1 MSRSVSSVSSS
12 RSGSFFAKLL
22 AILSVAVTIVLVD
35 SVNADAEAA
44 NPKYAGIVVD
54 AKTGNV
60 LYSENA
66 DRLQYP
72 ASLTKMMT
80 LYMTF
85 EALEQ
90 GRIRLDT
97 PVPFSAHAAA
107 QAPTKLG
114 VRAGGTITVEQGILG
129 LVTLSANDAATAL
142 GEMLGGGSED
152 RFAQLMTAKAHALGM
167 TRTTYRNA
175 NGLPNTAQMTTARD
189 QARLGIAL
197 RQHFPQYYG
206 YFSTR
211 AFKFGSR
218 TIRSHNRLVGSVRG
232 VDGIK
237 TGYTRASGFN
247 LVSSMRRGNR
257 HLIGVVLGGRS
268 GGSRDAIM
276 RNLLAE
282 NLEKGA
288 TTRTVIAVTERNGGD
303 ASAEVADAS
312 DTPARPAAP
321 VQAAP
326 APESAPSRLAARLS
340 TLAAAT
346 AAVPPAPPKP
356 EASKPEVRPT
366 ESKIEPAP
374 LTNGVISSQPLSII
388 PGSSEPMKPV
398 RVKTVQVKAGAVK
411 VASAA
416 PAQVAPQ
423 VTSTIA
429 SRSDVAETSGA
440 VVARADLINKPEP
453 QSQPEAPKADL
464 ARAELPRQ
472 PAGFGTGNGILG
484 VLPAATASAPAPAA
498 PKLASADPAPQPI
511 QMSATTKPAVTH
523 SGWIVQVGALESEN
537 EAQQRIDAARS
548 SARGLLSKA
557 DPFTEPVL
565 AKDNRKLYRARFAG
579 LERDQA
585 EAVCRAL
592 KRADISCITVR
603 N

>member
-237 TGYTRASGFN
+237 TGYTRAAGFN
-247 LVSSMRRGNR
+247 LVSSVQVDGKS
-257 HLIGVVLGGRS
+257 IVGVVLGGAS
-268 GGSRDAIM
+268 TPARDAQM
-276 RNLLAE
+276 RNL
-282 NLEKGA
+282 
-288 TTRTVIAVTERNGGD
+288 IASYLPKASSRGGS
-303 ASAEVADAS
+303 SALIA
-312 DTPARPAAP
+312 
-321 VQAAP
+321 QAAP
-326 APESAPSRLAARLS
+326 APAMIETPAPVLPQKALQKAQPPIS
-340 TLAAAT
+340 AAA
-346 AAVPPAPPKP
+346 ADLSLPHKG
-356 EASKPEVRPT
+356 
-366 ESKIEPAP
+366 P
-374 LTNGVISSQPLSII
+374 LPDARYQ
-388 PGSSEPMKPV
+388 
-398 RVKTVQVKAGAVK
+398 
-411 VASAA
+411 
-416 PAQVAPQ
+416 
-423 VTSTIA
+423 
-429 SRSDVAETSGA
+429 VAETEVAYAESAQSKSDNPLVAPMPAPTKVKTMTFKQQASVA
-440 VVARADLINKPEP
+440 V
-453 QSQPEAPKADL
+453 PK
-464 ARAELPRQ
+464 
-472 PAGFGTGNGILG
+472 
-484 VLPAATASAPAPAA
+484 PAPAYMPPEQGDTSVDEVTTA
-498 PKLASADPAPQPI
+498 STTPSPTRAASTSNGPAGWVVQVGVSPSRQMAMDLLESAKSKGGKALASA
-511 QMSATTKPAVTH
+511 KPFAV
-523 SGWIVQVGALESEN
+523 AY
-537 EAQQRIDAARS
+537 AA
-548 SARGLLSKA
+548 GG
-557 DPFTEPVL
+557 DQ
-565 AKDNRKLYRARFAG
+565 LYRARFG
-579 LERDQA
+579 GFDDQRD
-585 EAVCRAL
+585 AVNACKAL
-592 KRADISCITVR
+592 KKAGIMCWAAAQ
-603 N
+603 

>member
-12 RSGSFFAKLL
+12 RSGSFFAKLM
-22 AILSVAVTIVLVD
+22 AILSVALTVVLVD
-35 SVNADAEAA
+35 SVNAEAEAA
-44 NPKYAGIVVD
+44 NSKYAGIVVD

-80 LYMTF
+80 IYMTF

-211 AFKFGSR
+211 AFKFGTR

-237 TGYTRASGFN
+237 TGYTRAAGFN
-247 LVSSMRRGNR
+247 LVSSVQVDGKS
-257 HLIGVVLGGRS
+257 IVGVVLGGAS
-268 GGSRDAIM
+268 TPARDAQM
-276 RNLLAE
+276 RNLI
-282 NLEKGA
+282 A
-288 TTRTVIAVTERNGGD
+288 TYLPKASSRGGSSALIA
-303 ASAEVADAS
+303 
-312 DTPARPAAP
+312 
-321 VQAAP
+321 QAAP
-326 APESAPSRLAARLS
+326 APAMIETPAPVMPQKAQPQVAKTIIAAQPPV
-340 TLAAAT
+340 AAAAADLSLPHKGPLPDARYQVAETEVAYTET
-346 AAVPPAPPKP
+346 AQPKSDNPLVAQPMPAPTKVKTTTFKKQASLAVPKPAP
-356 EASKPEVRPT
+356 ASTQP
-366 ESKIEPAP
+366 EPAD
-374 LTNGVISSQPLSII
+374 T
-388 PGSSEPMKPV
+388 
-398 RVKTVQVKAGAVK
+398 AVDNVTTASTTPTSAK
-411 VASAA
+411 VASSSNG
-416 PAQVAPQ
+416 PSGWVVQVGVSP
-423 VTSTIA
+423 
-429 SRSDVAETSGA
+429 SRQLAM
-440 VVARADLINKPEP
+440 DLLESAK
-453 QSQPEAPKADL
+453 SKGGKA
-464 ARAELPRQ
+464 
-472 PAGFGTGNGILG
+472 
-484 VLPAATASAPAPAA
+484 
-498 PKLASADPAPQPI
+498 LASA
-511 QMSATTKPAVTH
+511 KPFAV
-523 SGWIVQVGALESEN
+523 AY
-537 EAQQRIDAARS
+537 AA
-548 SARGLLSKA
+548 GG
-557 DPFTEPVL
+557 DE
-565 AKDNRKLYRARFAG
+565 LYRARFG
-579 LERDQA
+579 GFDDQRD
-585 EAVCRAL
+585 AVNACKAL
-592 KRADISCITVR
+592 KKAGIKCWAAAQ
-603 N
+603 

>member
-22 AILSVAVTIVLVD
+22 AILSMALTVVLVD

-142 GEMLGGGSED
+142 GEMLGGSED
-152 RFAQLMTAKAHALGM
+152 RFAQMMTAKAHALGM

-211 AFKFGSR
+211 AFKFGTR

-237 TGYTRASGFN
+237 TGYTRAAGFN
-247 LVSSMRRGNR
+247 LVSSVQVDGKS
-257 HLIGVVLGGRS
+257 IVSVVLGGTS
-268 GGSRDAIM
+268 GSARDAQM
-276 RNLLAE
+276 RNLI
-282 NLEKGA
+282 A
-288 TTRTVIAVTERNGGD
+288 TYLPKASSRGGN
-303 ASAEVADAS
+303 SALVAQ
-312 DTPARPAAP
+312 T
-321 VQAAP
+321 AP
-326 APESAPSRLAARLS
+326 APEMIETPAPVQPQKARQQVASQQVAPQQVAKTITAAQPPVSAAAADLGLPHKGPLPDAREVAETEVAYTETSAPKSDNPLVAQ
-340 TLAAAT
+340 TM
-346 AAVPPAPPKP
+346 PAP
-356 EASKPEVRPT
+356 T
-366 ESKIEPAP
+366 
-374 LTNGVISSQPLSII
+374 
-388 PGSSEPMKPV
+388 
-398 RVKTVQVKAGAVK
+398 RVKTTSFKQQAPVAAPAAHDDAAVDH
-411 VASAA
+411 VTTASTSNTPASAA
-416 PAQVAPQ
+416 PAGWVVQVGVSP
-423 VTSTIA
+423 
-429 SRSDVAETSGA
+429 SRQMAM
-440 VVARADLINKPEP
+440 DLLESAK
-453 QSQPEAPKADL
+453 SKGGKA
-464 ARAELPRQ
+464 
-472 PAGFGTGNGILG
+472 
-484 VLPAATASAPAPAA
+484 
-498 PKLASADPAPQPI
+498 LASA
-511 QMSATTKPAVTH
+511 KLFAVAY
-523 SGWIVQVGALESEN
+523 GAGNDQV
-537 EAQQRIDAARS
+537 
-548 SARGLLSKA
+548 
-557 DPFTEPVL
+557 
-565 AKDNRKLYRARFAG
+565 YRARFG
-579 LERDQA
+579 GFDDQRD
-585 EAVCRAL
+585 AVNACKAL
-592 KRADISCITVR
+592 KKAGIKCWAAAQ
-603 N
+603 

>member
-1 MSRSVSSVSSS
+1 MQAKSGIVSRSVSSVSSS
-12 RSGSFFAKLL
+12 RSGSFFARLL
-22 AILSVAVTIVLVD
+22 AILSVAVTIVMVD

-237 TGYTRASGFN
+237 TGYTRAAGFN
-247 LVSSMRRGNR
+247 LVSSVQVDGKS
-257 HLIGVVLGGRS
+257 IVGVVLGGAS
-268 GGSRDAIM
+268 TPARDAQM
-276 RNLLAE
+276 RNL
-282 NLEKGA
+282 
-288 TTRTVIAVTERNGGD
+288 IASYLPKASSRGGS
-303 ASAEVADAS
+303 SALIA
-312 DTPARPAAP
+312 
-321 VQAAP
+321 QAAP
-326 APESAPSRLAARLS
+326 APAMIETPAPVQPKKAQQQVTKTITTAQPPVS
-340 TLAAAT
+340 AAA
-346 AAVPPAPPKP
+346 ADLSLPHKG
-356 EASKPEVRPT
+356 
-366 ESKIEPAP
+366 P
-374 LTNGVISSQPLSII
+374 LPDARYQ
-388 PGSSEPMKPV
+388 
-398 RVKTVQVKAGAVK
+398 
-411 VASAA
+411 
-416 PAQVAPQ
+416 
-423 VTSTIA
+423 
-429 SRSDVAETSGA
+429 VAETE
-440 VVARADLINKPEP
+440 VAYAETA
-453 QSQPEAPKADL
+453 APKSDNPLVA
-464 ARAELPRQ
+464 Q
-472 PAGFGTGNGILG
+472 PM
-484 VLPAATASAPAPAA
+484 PAPTKVKTMAFKQQASVAVPTPAPAYMPPEQGDTSVDNVTTA
-498 PKLASADPAPQPI
+498 STTPSPTRAASTSNGPIGWVVQVGVSPNRQMAMDLLESAKSKGGKALASA
-511 QMSATTKPAVTH
+511 KPFAV
-523 SGWIVQVGALESEN
+523 AY
-537 EAQQRIDAARS
+537 AA
-548 SARGLLSKA
+548 GG
-557 DPFTEPVL
+557 DQ
-565 AKDNRKLYRARFAG
+565 LYRARFG
-579 LERDQA
+579 GFDDQRD
-585 EAVCRAL
+585 AVNACKAL
-592 KRADISCITVR
+592 KKAGIKCWAAAQ
-603 N
+603 

>member
-1 MSRSVSSVSSS
+1 MQAKSGIVSRSVSSVSSS
-12 RSGSFFAKLL
+12 RSGSFFARLL
-22 AILSVAVTIVLVD
+22 AILSVAVTIVMVD

-237 TGYTRASGFN
+237 TGYTRAAGFN
-247 LVSSMRRGNR
+247 LVSSVQVDGKS
-257 HLIGVVLGGRS
+257 IVGVVMGGAS
-268 GGSRDAIM
+268 TPARDAQM
-276 RNLLAE
+276 RNL
-282 NLEKGA
+282 
-288 TTRTVIAVTERNGGD
+288 IASYLPKASSRGGS
-303 ASAEVADAS
+303 SALIA
-312 DTPARPAAP
+312 
-321 VQAAP
+321 QAAP
-326 APESAPSRLAARLS
+326 APAMIVTPAPVKPKKAQQMAKTITAAQPPISAAAADLSLPHRGPMPDARYQIAETEVAYAETAARKSDNPLVAQPMPAPTKVKTMTFKQQAS
-340 TLAAAT
+340 V
-346 AAVPPAPPKP
+346 AVP
-356 EASKPEVRPT
+356 T
-366 ESKIEPAP
+366 
-374 LTNGVISSQPLSII
+374 
-388 PGSSEPMKPV
+388 
-398 RVKTVQVKAGAVK
+398 
-411 VASAA
+411 
-416 PAQVAPQ
+416 
-423 VTSTIA
+423 
-429 SRSDVAETSGA
+429 
-440 VVARADLINKPEP
+440 
-453 QSQPEAPKADL
+453 
-464 ARAELPRQ
+464 
-472 PAGFGTGNGILG
+472 
-484 VLPAATASAPAPAA
+484 PAPAYMPQEQGDTSVDEVTTA
-498 PKLASADPAPQPI
+498 STTPSPTRAASTSNGATGWVVQVGVSPSRQMAMDLLESARSKGGKALASA
-511 QMSATTKPAVTH
+511 KPFAV
-523 SGWIVQVGALESEN
+523 AY
-537 EAQQRIDAARS
+537 AA
-548 SARGLLSKA
+548 GG
-557 DPFTEPVL
+557 DQ
-565 AKDNRKLYRARFAG
+565 LYRARFG
-579 LERDQA
+579 GFDDQRD
-585 EAVCRAL
+585 AVNACKAL
-592 KRADISCITVR
+592 KKAGIKCWAAAQ
-603 N
+603 

>member
-12 RSGSFFAKLL
+12 RSGSFFARLL
-22 AILSVAVTIVLVD
+22 AILSVAVTIVMVD

-237 TGYTRASGFN
+237 TGYTRAAGFN
-247 LVSSMRRGNR
+247 LVSSVQVDGKS
-257 HLIGVVLGGRS
+257 IVGVVLGGAS
-268 GGSRDAIM
+268 TPARDAQM
-276 RNLLAE
+276 RNL
-282 NLEKGA
+282 
-288 TTRTVIAVTERNGGD
+288 IASYLPKASSRGGS
-303 ASAEVADAS
+303 SALIA
-312 DTPARPAAP
+312 
-321 VQAAP
+321 QAAP
-326 APESAPSRLAARLS
+326 APAMIETPAPVQPKKAQQQIAKTITAAQPPVS
-340 TLAAAT
+340 AAA
-346 AAVPPAPPKP
+346 ADLSLPHKG
-356 EASKPEVRPT
+356 
-366 ESKIEPAP
+366 P
-374 LTNGVISSQPLSII
+374 LPDARYQ
-388 PGSSEPMKPV
+388 
-398 RVKTVQVKAGAVK
+398 
-411 VASAA
+411 
-416 PAQVAPQ
+416 
-423 VTSTIA
+423 
-429 SRSDVAETSGA
+429 VAETE
-440 VVARADLINKPEP
+440 VAYAETA
-453 QSQPEAPKADL
+453 APKSDNPLVA
-464 ARAELPRQ
+464 Q
-472 PAGFGTGNGILG
+472 PM
-484 VLPAATASAPAPAA
+484 PAPTKVKTMAFKQQASVAVPTPAPAYMPPEQGDTSVDNVTTA
-498 PKLASADPAPQPI
+498 STTPSPTRAASTSNGPTGWVVQVGVSPNRQMAMDLLESAKSKGGKALASA
-511 QMSATTKPAVTH
+511 KPFAV
-523 SGWIVQVGALESEN
+523 AY
-537 EAQQRIDAARS
+537 AA
-548 SARGLLSKA
+548 GG
-557 DPFTEPVL
+557 DQ
-565 AKDNRKLYRARFAG
+565 LYRARFG
-579 LERDQA
+579 GFDDQRD
-585 EAVCRAL
+585 AVNACKAL
-592 KRADISCITVR
+592 KKAGIKCWAAAQ
-603 N
+603 

>member
-1 MSRSVSSVSSS
+1 MQAKSGIVSRSVSSVSSS
-12 RSGSFFAKLL
+12 RSGNFFARLL
-22 AILSVAVTIVLVD
+22 AILSVAVTIVMVD

-237 TGYTRASGFN
+237 TGYTRAAGFN
-247 LVSSMRRGNR
+247 LVSSVQVDGKS
-257 HLIGVVLGGRS
+257 IVGVVMGGAS
-268 GGSRDAIM
+268 TPARDAQM
-276 RNLLAE
+276 RNL
-282 NLEKGA
+282 
-288 TTRTVIAVTERNGGD
+288 IASYLPKASSRGGS
-303 ASAEVADAS
+303 SALIA
-312 DTPARPAAP
+312 
-321 VQAAP
+321 QAAP
-326 APESAPSRLAARLS
+326 APAMIVTPAPVQPKKAQQMAKTITAAQPPVSAAAADLSLPHKGPLPDARYQVAETEVAYAETAAPKSDNPLVAQPMPAPTKVRTMTFKAAVAAPKPTPASMPTEQGDTSVDNVTTASTTPSPTR
-340 TLAAAT
+340 AAAT
-346 AAVPPAPPKP
+346 
-356 EASKPEVRPT
+356 SNGPT
-366 ESKIEPAP
+366 
-374 LTNGVISSQPLSII
+374 GWV
-388 PGSSEPMKPV
+388 
-398 RVKTVQVKAGAVK
+398 VQVGVSPSRQMAMDLLEGAKSKGGKA
-411 VASAA
+411 
-416 PAQVAPQ
+416 
-423 VTSTIA
+423 
-429 SRSDVAETSGA
+429 
-440 VVARADLINKPEP
+440 
-453 QSQPEAPKADL
+453 
-464 ARAELPRQ
+464 
-472 PAGFGTGNGILG
+472 
-484 VLPAATASAPAPAA
+484 
-498 PKLASADPAPQPI
+498 LASA
-511 QMSATTKPAVTH
+511 KPFAV
-523 SGWIVQVGALESEN
+523 AY
-537 EAQQRIDAARS
+537 AA
-548 SARGLLSKA
+548 GG
-557 DPFTEPVL
+557 DQ
-565 AKDNRKLYRARFAG
+565 LYRARFG
-579 LERDQA
+579 GFDDQRD
-585 EAVCRAL
+585 AVNACKAL
-592 KRADISCITVR
+592 KKAGIKCWAAAQ
-603 N
+603 

>member
-12 RSGSFFAKLL
+12 RSGSFFARLL
-22 AILSVAVTIVLVD
+22 AILSVAVTIVMVD

-237 TGYTRASGFN
+237 TGYTRAAGFN
-247 LVSSMRRGNR
+247 LVSSVQVDGKS
-257 HLIGVVLGGRS
+257 IVGVVMGGAS
-268 GGSRDAIM
+268 TPARDAQM
-276 RNLLAE
+276 RNL
-282 NLEKGA
+282 
-288 TTRTVIAVTERNGGD
+288 IASYLPKASSRGGS
-303 ASAEVADAS
+303 SALIA
-312 DTPARPAAP
+312 
-321 VQAAP
+321 QAAP
-326 APESAPSRLAARLS
+326 APAMIVTPAPVQPKKAQQMAKTITAAQPPISAAAADLSLPHRGPMPDARYQIAETEVAYAETAARKSDNPLVAQPMPAPTKVKTMTFKQQAS
-340 TLAAAT
+340 V
-346 AAVPPAPPKP
+346 AVP
-356 EASKPEVRPT
+356 T
-366 ESKIEPAP
+366 
-374 LTNGVISSQPLSII
+374 
-388 PGSSEPMKPV
+388 
-398 RVKTVQVKAGAVK
+398 
-411 VASAA
+411 
-416 PAQVAPQ
+416 
-423 VTSTIA
+423 
-429 SRSDVAETSGA
+429 
-440 VVARADLINKPEP
+440 
-453 QSQPEAPKADL
+453 
-464 ARAELPRQ
+464 
-472 PAGFGTGNGILG
+472 
-484 VLPAATASAPAPAA
+484 PAPAYMPQEQGDTSVDEVTTA
-498 PKLASADPAPQPI
+498 STTPSPTRAASTSNGPTGWVVQVGVSPSRQMAMDLLESARSKGGKALASA
-511 QMSATTKPAVTH
+511 KPFAV
-523 SGWIVQVGALESEN
+523 AY
-537 EAQQRIDAARS
+537 AA
-548 SARGLLSKA
+548 GG
-557 DPFTEPVL
+557 DQ
-565 AKDNRKLYRARFAG
+565 LYRARFG
-579 LERDQA
+579 GFDDQRD
-585 EAVCRAL
+585 AVNACKAL
-592 KRADISCITVR
+592 KKAGIKCWAAAQ
-603 N
+603 

>member
-35 SVNADAEAA
+35 SVNAEAEAA
-44 NPKYAGIVVD
+44 NSKYAGIVVD

-237 TGYTRASGFN
+237 TGYTRAAGFN
-247 LVSSMRRGNR
+247 LVSSVQLDGKS
-257 HLIGVVLGGRS
+257 IVGVVLGGAS
-268 GGSRDAIM
+268 TPARDAQM
-276 RNLLAE
+276 RNLI
-282 NLEKGA
+282 A
-288 TTRTVIAVTERNGGD
+288 TYLPKASSRGGSSALIA
-303 ASAEVADAS
+303 
-312 DTPARPAAP
+312 
-321 VQAAP
+321 QAAP
-326 APESAPSRLAARLS
+326 APAPAMIETPAPVQPQKVQQKAQPQMAK
-340 TLAAAT
+340 TIT
-346 AAVPPAPPKP
+346 AAQPP
-356 EASKPEVRPT
+356 V
-366 ESKIEPAP
+366 
-374 LTNGVISSQPLSII
+374 
-388 PGSSEPMKPV
+388 
-398 RVKTVQVKAGAVK
+398 
-411 VASAA
+411 SAA
-416 PAQVAPQ
+416 VADLSLPHKGPLPD
-423 VTSTIA
+423 A
-429 SRSDVAETSGA
+429 REVAETE
-440 VVARADLINKPEP
+440 VAY
-453 QSQPEAPKADL
+453 
-464 ARAELPRQ
+464 AE
-472 PAGFGTGNGILG
+472 T
-484 VLPAATASAPAPAA
+484 AA
-498 PKLASADPAPQPI
+498 PKSDNPLVAQPMPAPTKVKTMTFKQQASVPAAKPAAASMTSEQTDTGVDNVTTASTSPASAGNGPAGWVVQVGVSPSRQMAMDLLENAKGKGGKALASA
-511 QMSATTKPAVTH
+511 KPFAVAY
-523 SGWIVQVGALESEN
+523 GAGGD
-537 EAQQRIDAARS
+537 Q
-548 SARGLLSKA
+548 
-557 DPFTEPVL
+557 
-565 AKDNRKLYRARFAG
+565 LYRARFG
-579 LERDQA
+579 GFDDQRD
-585 EAVCRAL
+585 AVNACKAL
-592 KRADISCITVR
+592 KKAGIKCWAAAQ
-603 N
+603 

>member
-12 RSGSFFAKLL
+12 RSGSFFARLL
-22 AILSVAVTIVLVD
+22 AILSVAVTIVMVD
-35 SVNADAEAA
+35 SVNAEAEAA

-211 AFKFGSR
+211 TFKFGSR

-237 TGYTRASGFN
+237 TGYTRAAGFN
-247 LVSSMRRGNR
+247 LVSSVQVDGKS
-257 HLIGVVLGGRS
+257 IVGVVMGGAS
-268 GGSRDAIM
+268 TPARDAQM
-276 RNLLAE
+276 RNL
-282 NLEKGA
+282 
-288 TTRTVIAVTERNGGD
+288 IASYLPKASSRGGS
-303 ASAEVADAS
+303 SALIA
-312 DTPARPAAP
+312 
-321 VQAAP
+321 QAAP
-326 APESAPSRLAARLS
+326 APAIIETPAPVQPKKAQQMAKTITAAQPLVS
-340 TLAAAT
+340 AAA
-346 AAVPPAPPKP
+346 ADLSLPHKG
-356 EASKPEVRPT
+356 
-366 ESKIEPAP
+366 P
-374 LTNGVISSQPLSII
+374 LPDARYQ
-388 PGSSEPMKPV
+388 
-398 RVKTVQVKAGAVK
+398 
-411 VASAA
+411 
-416 PAQVAPQ
+416 
-423 VTSTIA
+423 
-429 SRSDVAETSGA
+429 VAETE
-440 VVARADLINKPEP
+440 VAY
-453 QSQPEAPKADL
+453 
-464 ARAELPRQ
+464 AE
-472 PAGFGTGNGILG
+472 T
-484 VLPAATASAPAPAA
+484 AA
-498 PKLASADPAPQPI
+498 PKSDNPLVAQPMPAPTKVKTMTFKQQASVAAPKPTPASMPSEQGDTSVDNLTTASTTPSPTRAASTSNGPTGWVVQVGVSPSRQMAMDLLESARSKGGKALASA
-511 QMSATTKPAVTH
+511 KPFAV
-523 SGWIVQVGALESEN
+523 AY
-537 EAQQRIDAARS
+537 AA
-548 SARGLLSKA
+548 GG
-557 DPFTEPVL
+557 DQ
-565 AKDNRKLYRARFAG
+565 LYRARFG
-579 LERDQA
+579 GFDDQRH
-585 EAVCRAL
+585 AVNACKAL
-592 KRADISCITVR
+592 KKAGIKCWAAAQ
-603 N
+603 

>member
-1 MSRSVSSVSSS
+1 MQAKSGIVSRSVSSVSSS
-12 RSGSFFAKLL
+12 RSGSFFARLL
-22 AILSVAVTIVLVD
+22 AILSVAVTIVMVD

-44 NPKYAGIVVD
+44 NSKYAGIVVD

-237 TGYTRASGFN
+237 TGYTRAAGFN
-247 LVSSMRRGNR
+247 LVSSVQVDGKS
-257 HLIGVVLGGRS
+257 IVGVVLGGAS
-268 GGSRDAIM
+268 TPARDAQM
-276 RNLLAE
+276 RNL
-282 NLEKGA
+282 
-288 TTRTVIAVTERNGGD
+288 IASYLPKASSRGGS
-303 ASAEVADAS
+303 SALIAQA
-312 DTPARPAAP
+312 TPAPAMIETPAP
-321 VQAAP
+321 VQPKKAQQQVAKTITAAQP
-326 APESAPSRLAARLS
+326 PVS
-340 TLAAAT
+340 AAA
-346 AAVPPAPPKP
+346 ADLSLPHKG
-356 EASKPEVRPT
+356 
-366 ESKIEPAP
+366 P
-374 LTNGVISSQPLSII
+374 LPDARYQ
-388 PGSSEPMKPV
+388 
-398 RVKTVQVKAGAVK
+398 
-411 VASAA
+411 
-416 PAQVAPQ
+416 
-423 VTSTIA
+423 
-429 SRSDVAETSGA
+429 VAETE
-440 VVARADLINKPEP
+440 VAYAETA
-453 QSQPEAPKADL
+453 APKSDNPLVA
-464 ARAELPRQ
+464 Q
-472 PAGFGTGNGILG
+472 PM
-484 VLPAATASAPAPAA
+484 PAPTKVKTMAFKQQASVAVPTPAPAYMPPEQGDTSVDNVTTA
-498 PKLASADPAPQPI
+498 STTPSPTRAASTSNGPTGWVVQVGVSPNRQMAMDLLESAKSKGGKALASA
-511 QMSATTKPAVTH
+511 KPFAV
-523 SGWIVQVGALESEN
+523 AY
-537 EAQQRIDAARS
+537 AA
-548 SARGLLSKA
+548 GG
-557 DPFTEPVL
+557 DQ
-565 AKDNRKLYRARFAG
+565 LYRARFG
-579 LERDQA
+579 GFDDQRD
-585 EAVCRAL
+585 AVNACKAL
-592 KRADISCITVR
+592 KKAGIKCWAAAQ
-603 N
+603 

>member
-12 RSGSFFAKLL
+12 RSGNFIARLL
-22 AILSVAVTIVLVD
+22 AILSVAVTIVMVD

-237 TGYTRASGFN
+237 TGYTRAAGFN
-247 LVSSMRRGNR
+247 LVSSVQVDGKS
-257 HLIGVVLGGRS
+257 IVGVVMGGAS
-268 GGSRDAIM
+268 TPARDAQM
-276 RNLLAE
+276 RNL
-282 NLEKGA
+282 
-288 TTRTVIAVTERNGGD
+288 IASYLPKASSRGG
-303 ASAEVADAS
+303 SAALIA
-312 DTPARPAAP
+312 
-321 VQAAP
+321 QAAP
-326 APESAPSRLAARLS
+326 APAMIVTPAPVQPKKAQQMAKTITAAQPPVS
-340 TLAAAT
+340 AAA
-346 AAVPPAPPKP
+346 ADLSLPHKG
-356 EASKPEVRPT
+356 
-366 ESKIEPAP
+366 P
-374 LTNGVISSQPLSII
+374 LPDARYQ
-388 PGSSEPMKPV
+388 
-398 RVKTVQVKAGAVK
+398 
-411 VASAA
+411 
-416 PAQVAPQ
+416 
-423 VTSTIA
+423 
-429 SRSDVAETSGA
+429 VAETE
-440 VVARADLINKPEP
+440 VAY
-453 QSQPEAPKADL
+453 
-464 ARAELPRQ
+464 AE
-472 PAGFGTGNGILG
+472 T
-484 VLPAATASAPAPAA
+484 AA
-498 PKLASADPAPQPI
+498 PKSDNPLVAQPMPAPTKVKTMTFKAAVAAPKPTPASMPTEQGDTSVDNVTTASTTPSPTRATATSNGPTGWVVQVGVSPSRQMAMDLLEGAKSKGGKALASA
-511 QMSATTKPAVTH
+511 KPFAV
-523 SGWIVQVGALESEN
+523 AY
-537 EAQQRIDAARS
+537 AA
-548 SARGLLSKA
+548 GG
-557 DPFTEPVL
+557 DQ
-565 AKDNRKLYRARFAG
+565 LYRARFG
-579 LERDQA
+579 GFDDQRD
-585 EAVCRAL
+585 AVNACKAL
-592 KRADISCITVR
+592 KKAGIKCWAAAQ
-603 N
+603 